1 MKTSS
6 LIGKASLLTG
16 FYVRETFSVKG
27 SKKTFY
33 LRLLFSKFYATIFR
47 NSYSEVLGKK
57 DYPEKFHKIH

>member
-6 LIGKASLLTG
+6 LIGKANLLTG

-33 LRLLFSKFYATIFR
+33 LRLLFSKFDATIFR
-47 NSYSEVLGKK
+47 NSCSEVLGKK